1 MSEYQYYEFQAVD
14 RPLTSAQQREL
25 RALSTRARI
34 TATSFVNHYEWGDFK
49 GDPAR
54 LMEHVFDLH
63 LYLAN
68 WGTRVF
74 SMRLPRRLIDTA
86 VVEACLIDD
95 EIASMHVIG
104 ENVVITIACD
114 ELEIEDWDDG
124 SGWLAA
130 LAPLRSSVLNG
141 DLRLFHLVWLM
152 AVDAGVAADDAVEPA
167 IDLSPLSGALEAFA
181 DFFAIDGDLIDAA
194 IVGDGAPKAEP
205 ENAQAHA
212 LIRALPE
219 REKTTLLID
228 LFDGNDP
235 YISAGFRRRIRERL
249 GRPRDDAR
257 RRTAG
262 DLRWAAR
269 KVSER
274 RRRREEEQAAVER
287 RRKELEKAKEE
298 QQRLEALKR
307 RGEAVWTDAE
317 AAISLRN
324 VPGYD
329 KAAALLADFR
339 MVAQQQG
346 DIATFRRRLE
356 DIRERHARK
365 RRFLEKLDSLG
376 L

>member
-63 LYLAN
+63 LYLSN

-74 SMRLPRRLIDTA
+74 SMRLPSWLIDTA

-95 EIASMHVIG
+95 EIASMRCVG
-104 ENVVITIACD
+104 ENIVIAIACD
-114 ELEIEDWDDG
+114 ELEFEDWDDG
-124 SGWLAA
+124 SGWLGA
-130 LAPLRSSVLNG
+130 LAPLRSGILNG
-141 DLRLFHLVWLM
+141 DLRLFYLIWLM
-152 AVDAGVAADDAVEPA
+152 AVEVGVAADDAVEPA

-194 IVGDGAPKAEP
+194 IVEDGAPKDESGH
-205 ENAQAHA
+205 AQAHA

-219 REKTTLLID
+219 REKAALLID

-235 YISAGFRRRIRERL
+235 HLAAGFRRRIRERL
-249 GRPRDDAR
+249 GRPRDEAR
-257 RRTAG
+257 CRTAG
-262 DLRWAAR
+262 DLRLAAR
-269 KVSER
+269 KASER
-274 RRRREEEQAAVER
+274 RRKRKAEEAAAER

-298 QQRLEALKR
+298 QRRLEALKR
-307 RGEAVWTDAE
+307 HGEAVWTDVE
-317 AAISLRN
+317 ATIALRN
-324 VPGYD
+324 APGYD
-329 KAAALLADFR
+329 KAAALLADLR
-339 MVAQQQG
+339 MVAQQL
-346 DIATFRRRLE
+346 DDMATFRRRLE
-356 DIRERHARK
+356 DICGRHGRK
-365 RRFLEKLDSLG
+365 GRFLKKLVSLG